1 QQPPPPPD
9 QRPSGGGLAM
19 GRPFGIPIVVSPT
32 WFLIAAFITI
42 YFGGQFD
49 HTRLGDRLG
58 GGRYVVAFSFAV
70 LLYLSVLLHELA
82 HSVVAKHFGL
92 PVRRIVIYFLGGV
105 SEIERE
111 PDSPGQEF
119 AVAVAGPALSFLLAA
134 IFWGVWEALPST
146 TDSSPTALLVAIYL
160 VFAVWTANLVVGVFN
175 MLPGLPLDGGR
186 VLRSLVWAVTKKAM
200 NGTIAAAWT
209 GRALAVAVLF
219 ASIWQGRNASNT
231 GADLYTIMWAAF
243 IASFIWIGASQSLTV
258 ARLRDRIPRLQARA
272 LTRRAIPVA
281 ADLPLSEALR
291 RAASAGAR
299 AVVVVDHEG
308 RPTAIVN
315 EASVAD
321 VKLDRHPW
329 VEVGSLARSLRPGMT
344 LTTDLGGE
352 SLLAAL
358 RAAPAP
364 EYLVTEPGGSIYGV
378 LAAADVE
385 HAFLHGS

>member
-1 QQPPPPPD
+1 
-9 QRPSGGGLAM
+9 M
-19 GRPFGIPIVVSPT
+19 GRPFGIPIIVSPT

-42 YFGGQFD
+42 YFGAQFD

-58 GGRYVVAFSFAV
+58 AGRYLVTFGFAV

-111 PDSPGQEF
+111 ADSPGQEF

-134 IFWGVWEALPST
+134 LFWGVWEVLPDT
-146 TDSSPTALLVAIYL
+146 TDSSPTGLLVAIYL
-160 VFAVWTANLVVGVFN
+160 VFALWTANLLVGVFN

-186 VLRSLVWAVTKKAM
+186 VLRSIVWAVTKKPM
-200 NGTIAAAWT
+200 SGTVAAAWT

-219 ASIWQGRNASNT
+219 AVIWEGRDASSA
-231 GADLYTIMWAAF
+231 GEDLYTITCAAF

-258 ARLRDRIPRLQARA
+258 ARLRDRIPRLQVRA
-272 LTRRAIPVA
+272 LTRRAIPVS

-299 AVVVVDHEG
+299 AVVVVDSGG

-315 EASVAD
+315 EASVTATPPE
-321 VKLDRHPW
+321 RHPW
-329 VEVGSLARSLRPGMT
+329 VQVGSLARSLRPGMT

-352 SLLAAL
+352 RLLDAL

-385 HAFLHGS
+385 HAFLHG

>member
-1 QQPPPPPD
+1 
-9 QRPSGGGLAM
+9 M

-58 GGRYVVAFSFAV
+58 AARYLVAFGFAV

-111 PDSPGQEF
+111 PESPGQEF
-119 AVAVAGPALSFLLAA
+119 AVAVAGPALSFVLAG
-134 IFWGVWEALPST
+134 IFWGVWEVLPST
-146 TDSSPTALLVAIYL
+146 NDDSSTGLMVAIYL
-160 VFAVWTANLVVGVFN
+160 VTAVWTANLVVGVFN

-186 VLRSLVWAVTKKAM
+186 VLRSAVWALTKKPM
-200 NGTIAAAWT
+200 NGTLAAAWT
-209 GRALAVAVLF
+209 GRALAVVVLLS
-219 ASIWQGRNASNT
+219 SIWQGRNNSNT

-243 IASFIWIGASQSLTV
+243 ISSFIWIGASQSLTV
-258 ARLRDRIPRLQARA
+258 ARLRDRIPRLQVRA

-291 RAASAGAR
+291 RAATAGAR
-299 AVVVVDHEG
+299 AVVVVDHDG
-308 RPTAIVN
+308 RPTAIVH
-315 EASVAD
+315 EASVTATPPE
-321 VKLDRHPW
+321 RHPW
-329 VEVGSLARSLRPGMT
+329 IQVGALSRALRPGMT
-344 LTTDLGGE
+344 LSTDLGGE
-352 SLLAAL
+352 RLLAAL

-385 HAFLHGS
+385 HAFLHD